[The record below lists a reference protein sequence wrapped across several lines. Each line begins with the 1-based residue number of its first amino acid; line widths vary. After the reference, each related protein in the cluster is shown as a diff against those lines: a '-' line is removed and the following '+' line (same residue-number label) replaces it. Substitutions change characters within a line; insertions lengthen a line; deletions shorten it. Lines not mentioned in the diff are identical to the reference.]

1 MFSLENRTALV
12 TGASRGLGAGIAKCL
27 AEAGADVVINYL
39 HSKERAMTVVEEIQK
54 MGRKALAV
62 KADVSKE
69 KDVRQLFDT
78 VLAEFNT
85 LDIFVNNAGI
95 ISKEDIFNTSIE
107 KWNEL
112 IATNL
117 TSTFLCTKNAME
129 IMRKQ
134 NYGRIII
141 DASLTGQRGAEYGQ
155 VHYAASK
162 GGQIALVKT
171 LARAATSF
179 NTTVNAVAP
188 GSIDSEMLDGFVTP
202 ERKKELAAKMPMGF
216 GRIKDVG
223 TAVVFLASDEAGYI
237 TGTTLDING
246 GMNMR

>member
-1 MFSLENRTALV
+1 MFSLENKTALV

-69 KDVRQLFDT
+69 EDVKQLFDT
-78 VLAEFNT
+78 VLTEFKT

-95 ISKEDIFNTSIE
+95 ISKEDIFDTSLE

-112 IATNL
+112 ITTNL
-117 TSTFLCTKNAME
+117 TSTFLCTKRAME

-216 GRIKDVG
+216 GKIEDVG

>member
-1 MFSLENRTALV
+1 MFSLENKTALV

-39 HSKERAMTVVEEIQK
+39 HSKERAMNVVEEIQK

-69 KDVRQLFDT
+69 EDVKLLFDT
-78 VLAEFNT
+78 VLREFKT

-95 ISKEDIFNTSIE
+95 ISKEDIFDTSLE

-112 IATNL
+112 ITTNL
-117 TSTFLCTKNAME
+117 TSTFLCTKQAMG

-162 GGQIALVKT
+162 GGQIALMKT

-188 GSIDSEMLDGFVTP
+188 GSIDGEMLDGFVTP

-216 GRIKDVG
+216 GKAEDVG